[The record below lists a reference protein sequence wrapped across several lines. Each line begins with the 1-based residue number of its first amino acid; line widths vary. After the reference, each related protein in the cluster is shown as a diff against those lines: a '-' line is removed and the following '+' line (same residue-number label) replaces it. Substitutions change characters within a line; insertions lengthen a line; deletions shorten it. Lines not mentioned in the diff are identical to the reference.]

1 MFNYLIHGLQVS
13 SAFDL
18 LIDENSEYSSPN
30 HTKISKKQELVIP
43 ENFCGKDFFL
53 ESCLDKSKIIQ
64 KDIFYAEIDNF
75 GNNVHIKQLSSKA
88 CKTDIARRIF
98 NLVMPFVLYQ
108 KKRLVLHS
116 SAINISGKTILFLG
130 NSGAGKSSTAS
141 FFSESIFLSDDV
153 VSISFKDSC
162 PQAHPAFPY
171 IKLTESIAKGT
182 SFSNGIELKNDRLSR
197 LFYKVK
203 NFSYDP
209 KTVNYCIFLKWD
221 KFNNIKKL
229 DSTEILQCIVASQ
242 IGAYPLNSCDESSK
256 ILVNSISELSQNVE
270 FFEIT
275 RKKEQKSFNFLRN
288 FVDNLE

>member
-1 MFNYLIHGLQVS
+1 MYNYLVHGLQVS
-13 SAFDL
+13 SDFDL
-18 LIDENSEYSSPN
+18 LIEESSEFSSPN
-30 HTKISKKQELVIP
+30 HTKIRKIQDLEIP

-53 ESCLDKSKIIQ
+53 ESCFKSSKVIQ
-64 KDIFYAEIDNF
+64 KGIFYAEISNF
-75 GNNVHIKQLSSKA
+75 GKNVHIKQLSSKA

-108 KKRLVLHS
+108 KERLVLHS

-153 VSISFKDSC
+153 VSISFKDSS

-171 IKLTESIAKGT
+171 IKLTESIAKET
-182 SFSNGIELKNDRLSR
+182 SFSNGIKLKNDRLSR

-203 NFSYDP
+203 NFSYDS
-209 KTVNYCIFLKWD
+209 KTVNYCIFLKWG

-229 DSTEILQCIVASQ
+229 DPTEILQCVVASQ
-242 IGAYPLNSCDESSK
+242 IGAYPFNSCDESSK
-256 ILVNSISELSQNVE
+256 ILMNSISKLSQNVG
-270 FFEIT
+270 FYEIT
-275 RKKEQKSFNFLRN
+275 RKKEQKSFNFLRS
-288 FVDNLE
+288 FIDNLK